1 MAAPTMSAARD
12 AWGGLACAAAG
23 LVVALASYQVSPVE
37 ITERGGYAGWLAP
50 VAPERAATAAW
61 TALGRQWVRRG
72 ALGDDAPSAVRAIGQ
87 LDATWRAPWVLAPL
101 MLQQQGRRTDAE
113 ALLVEG
119 QARWPDDP
127 WFPAA
132 LGVAALDDGDLDDA
146 RQWLDQAREP
156 RP

>member
-1 MAAPTMSAARD
+1 VAAPTMSAARD

-61 TALGRQWVRRG
+61 TALGQQWVRHG
-72 ALGDDAPSAVRAIGQ
+72 ALGADAPAMVRAIGTY
-87 LDATWRAPWVLAPL
+87 DNTWRTPWVLAPL
-101 MLQQQGRRTDAE
+101 MLQQQGRHAE
-113 ALLVEG
+113 ADRMLIEA
-119 QARWPDDP
+119 QARWPEDP

-132 LGVAALDDGDLDDA
+132 LGVAALDRGALDDA
-146 RQWLDQAREP
+146 RAWLDQAREP
-156 RP
+156 SP